1 MKIGMYTENEIFEF
15 MTEEGGFLGRSM
27 YDAIFDK
34 IHALIT
40 ENEQL
45 KKENKKIKETIQEYN
60 DAGEYIYKL
69 EDNWNKLKEW
79 LEEEI
84 KYDENWYKPEC
95 KEYIGQKRYPDD
107 TIDGFNYVLDKM
119 QEIEGGM
126 NE

>member
-45 KKENKKIKETIQEYN
+45 KKENEKLRKQNTEYQ
-60 DAGEYIYKL
+60 DEIFAR
-69 EDNWNKLKEW
+69 DN
-79 LEEEI
+79 
-84 KYDENWYKPEC
+84 NWY
-95 KEYIGQKRYPDD
+95 D
-107 TIDGFNYVLDKM
+107 M
-119 QEIEGGM
+119 QD
-126 NE
+126 